1 MSAAEVPDGF
11 TMGSSGADG
20 GGASSEAAQKQAQR
34 QAILEQVGGCVERCP
49 IQRCAKALL
58 LVLPEISQLKV
69 SFLPTCCVDDS

>member
-49 IQRCAKALL
+49 IQRLCQSAATRPPGDISIEGFISSD
-58 LVLPEISQLKV
+58 VLR
-69 SFLPTCCVDDS
+69 